1 MSLVRS
7 LYRSS
12 TSIRYLFYHQTS
24 RSFFGLSPCSSST
37 SLNSVSSDLR
47 SPFGTAFGGLR
58 AFSQDVAPMPDIKD
72 SDIKAAFK
80 NFIAADW
87 GELPNSLIHDAS
99 KALSKDSDDVGKEA
113 LKNVFRAAEAS
124 EEFIGTLET
133 LKMAIDDLVGLSGE
147 NVKPLPEHY
156 AQALKTAYDRYSKY
170 LDSFGPH
177 EFYLKKKVESELGR
191 RMIHLKMRCGGLNS
205 EWGKVTVLGT
215 SGISGSYVEQRG
227 P

>member
-1 MSLVRS
+1 MVFCLI
-7 LYRSS
+7 LLCLW
-12 TSIRYLFYHQTS
+12 T
-24 RSFFGLSPCSSST
+24 
-37 SLNSVSSDLR
+37 DLR

-147 NVKPLPEHY
+147 VY
-156 AQALKTAYDRYSKY
+156 ALC
-170 LDSFGPH
+170 
-177 EFYLKKKVESELGR
+177 EF
-191 RMIHLKMRCGGLNS
+191 
-205 EWGKVTVLGT
+205 
-215 SGISGSYVEQRG
+215 
-227 P
+227 